1 MRYFLSAGEASGDLH
16 AGELIKEL
24 RRRDSEAR
32 FMFLGGEAMEKAA
45 GVQPIVHYRRLAYMG
60 FADVARHLREILAIL
75 GSAKRALG
83 VFRPDAVILVDY
95 PSFNLRLAREAKRL
109 GIPVYYYIAPKI
121 WAWKQWRAKTIA
133 ELTDHVYSI
142 LPFEP
147 DFYRRHGYRE
157 VTYVGNPSV
166 EEVEARLESA
176 ENSEIL
182 EAIRA
187 GRSMQR
193 PYSITPPQPRSMP
206 RPYNDSGQPIVALVP
221 GSRRGEIEANLP
233 VMLAAVPQGTQP
245 VIAGAPSIDAELYER
260 LGAGGI
266 PIVWGDS
273 IRLMRLATVAA
284 VTSGT
289 ATLECALAGTPQVV
303 CYRANGSKLTYKLMR
318 RLIHVDY
325 VSLPNLICDRTVV
338 PELLLHNCTPAWVHA
353 GLCSLMPGR
362 DARARQIAGYEE
374 MRRRLGT
381 RPAAATAAA
390 DIIRRLGEL

>member
-166 EEVEARLESA
+166 EEVEARLAVSESS
-176 ENSEIL
+176 ENSEISAL
-182 EAIRA
+182 
-187 GRSMQR
+187 S
-193 PYSITPPQPRSMP
+193 
-206 RPYNDSGQPIVALVP
+206 DKPIVALVP

-233 VMLAAVPQGTQP
+233 VMLAAIPQGTQP

-273 IRLMRLATVAA
+273 IRLMRRATVAA

-390 DIIRRLGEL
+390 DIIGRLGEPSGRGYCGLQTRND

>member
-16 AGELIKEL
+16 AGELIQEL

-166 EEVEARLESA
+166 EEVDARLAGSES
-176 ENSEIL
+176 S
-182 EAIRA
+182 EAIREISEA
-187 GRSMQR
+187 IRESGAIRTGRG
-193 PYSITPPQPRSMP
+193 MP
-206 RPYNDSGQPIVALVP
+206 RPYSMPDPDKPVVALVP

-273 IRLMRLATVAA
+273 IRLMRMATVAA

-325 VSLPNLICDRTVV
+325 VSLPNLICDRAVV
-338 PELLLHNCTPAWVHA
+338 PELLLHNCTPAWLHA
-353 GLCSLMPGR
+353 GLCSLMPGS
-362 DARARQIAGYEE
+362 DARTQQIEGYRE
-374 MRRRLGT
+374 MRRRLGN

-390 DIIRRLGEL
+390 DIIERL